1 MIPALI
7 TTSII
12 TTFLA
17 GFAKAICD
25 LSEEGKLKFYR
36 KTFWIKDLSWVN
48 KYKLDKLNRPIR
60 INGKYVEKF
69 WGSTTIFVMFT
80 DAWHLFGFIERIAL
94 ITSFT
99 IVGFLASISLYY
111 LFGLL
116 INYIIFISV
125 FNIFYTYKILR
136 K

>member
-7 TTSII
+7 TTSVI
-12 TTFLA
+12 TVALA

-60 INGKYVEKF
+60 INGKYIEKF

-80 DAWHLFGFIERIAL
+80 DAWHLFGFIERITL
-94 ITSFT
+94 IASFT
-99 IVGFLASISLYY
+99 IVGYLISISLYF
-111 LFGLL
+111 LFALL

-125 FNIFYTYKILR
+125 FHIFYTYKILR

>member
-7 TTSII
+7 TISII
-12 TTFLA
+12 TVALA

-25 LSEEGKLKFYR
+25 LSEENNLKFYR

>member
-1 MIPALI
+1 MFSVI
-7 TTSII
+7 S
-12 TTFLA
+12 

-25 LSEEGKLKFYR
+25 LSEENNLKFYN
-36 KTFWIKDLSWVN
+36 KIFWIKDFSWIN
-48 KYKLDKLNRPIR
+48 KYKLDSLNRPIR

-69 WGSTTIFVMFT
+69 WGSTTIFVLFT

-94 ITSFT
+94 IISFT
-99 IVGFLASISLYY
+99 IVGFLVSISLYY

-125 FNIFYTYKILR
+125 FHIFYTYKILR

>member
-1 MIPALI
+1 MTATLI
-7 TTSII
+7 TISII
-12 TTFLA
+12 TSFLS
-17 GFAKAICD
+17 GFSKAIMD

-60 INGKYVEKF
+60 INGKYIEKF

-80 DAWHLFGFIERIAL
+80 DAWHLFGFIERITL
-94 ITSFT
+94 IASFT
-99 IVGFLASISLYY
+99 IVGYLISISLYF
-111 LFGLL
+111 LFALL

-125 FNIFYTYKILR
+125 FHIFYTYKILR